1 MTDIAATFKNQWP
14 DRTKRA
20 YETIALHF
28 EANKPNNG
36 SDIAGHWVAIRLSD
50 GGSDGLLYPSKMHA
64 ANYQLHEKQCA
75 YICLPPFGQMSIKEI
90 HRFLEFNEQVFD
102 AGHWVAIRLSDGGSD
117 GVLYPSKMH
126 AANYQLHE
134 KQCAYICL
142 PPFGQMSIKAIHRFL
157 DISAQVYDAGGRLEH
172 EGTHIVPGWL

>member
-1 MTDIAATFKNQWP
+1 MTDIPATFKNQWP

-28 EANKPNNG
+28 EANKANNG
-36 SDIAGHWVAIRLSD
+36 SDI
-50 GGSDGLLYPSKMHA
+50 
-64 ANYQLHEKQCA
+64 
-75 YICLPPFGQMSIKEI
+75 
-90 HRFLEFNEQVFD
+90 

-142 PPFGQMSIKAIHRFL
+142 PPFGQMSIKEIHRFL
-157 DISAQVYDAGGRLEH
+157 EINEQVYDAGGRLED